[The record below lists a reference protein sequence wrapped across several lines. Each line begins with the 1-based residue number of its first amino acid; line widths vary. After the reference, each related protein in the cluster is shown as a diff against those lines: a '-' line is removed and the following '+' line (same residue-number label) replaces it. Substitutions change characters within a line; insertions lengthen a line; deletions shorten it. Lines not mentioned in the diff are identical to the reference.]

1 MPFGLHFGPF
11 GLPLGH
17 RWAHFG
23 HHFRSLAPSWRPGR
37 SRILSGGRFWT
48 PGHGI
53 RPLLGTHLARF
64 GSKSLPFCAYFGP
77 KPKLVS
83 QRIPWP
89 GASGRPSSH
98 ARKKHHSG
106 RVPGPGGSCR
116 PNRVL
121 ELVGQQETP
130 FWEGSWDRGLLK
142 AKSSFGAHRP
152 VRNTILG
159 GFLGQG
165 PPEDQN
171 ESWSSL
177 ARRKHHSGR
186 VPEPGPPRR
195 KNRVLKLMGS

>member
-1 MPFGLHFGPF
+1 MGSILDPLASHWATVGPTLGIIFAPWRHLGAQGGPGSSLEVDFGP
-11 GLPLGH
+11 LGME
-17 RWAHFG
+17 
-23 HHFRSLAPSWRPGR
+23 SD
-37 SRILSGGRFWT
+37 
-48 PGHGI
+48 
-53 RPLLGTHLARF
+53 LLGTHLARF
-64 GSKSLPFCAYFGP
+64 GSKSLPFCTYFGP